1 MRLIPG
7 RTKVKVEL
15 FKGVSI
21 ADMVIGAVFA
31 LLIVFVLTS
40 SLPGKL
46 YIAIGLLI
54 LAVALL
60 ARMDAEPNYL
70 YLLHILRHFGYRR
83 NFSRLYSDEMLL
95 RSSEAGEKEAV
106 FEALFQ
112 QEKKHRETETK
123 AEQKARLKA
132 EKAERKADDKIL
144 KDKRVSKE
152 EKDAIWLKRAN
163 QSAAKKKEKAEQ
175 KRDAKNS
182 SVFDMAEII
191 AFTDIKD
198 DLIHYGGKYYGAVLE
213 IPPVEFRFFSPLRRT
228 TSIENGVGQILRAL
242 PMDYAA
248 NIVKIERPLIFDSFI
263 ENEYSKLEELRTCY
277 EQGMLTEEGAH
288 P

>member
-60 ARMDAEPNYL
+60 ARMDAEPNYQ

-95 RSSEAGEKEAV
+95 RSNEAGASSSRFEMLLPRIPSYALATLLFLLIAV
-106 FEALFQ
+106 NAC
-112 QEKKHRETETK
+112 ETFASSRNWWPTVRFRLR
-123 AEQKARLKA
+123 ARL
-132 EKAERKADDKIL
+132 L
-144 KDKRVSKE
+144 P
-152 EKDAIWLKRAN
+152 IW
-163 QSAAKKKEKAEQ
+163 
-175 KRDAKNS
+175 
-182 SVFDMAEII
+182 I
-191 AFTDIKD
+191 
-198 DLIHYGGKYYGAVLE
+198 
-213 IPPVEFRFFSPLRRT
+213 
-228 TSIENGVGQILRAL
+228 
-242 PMDYAA
+242 
-248 NIVKIERPLIFDSFI
+248 
-263 ENEYSKLEELRTCY
+263 
-277 EQGMLTEEGAH
+277 
-288 P
+288 

>member
-46 YIAIGLLI
+46 YIALGLLF

-60 ARMDAEPNYL
+60 ARMDAEPNYQ
-70 YLLHILRHFGYRR
+70 YLLHILRHFSYRR

-112 QEKKHRETETK
+112 QKEQREKETE
-123 AEQKARLKA
+123 AERKARLKA
-132 EKAERKADDKIL
+132 EKAEHKADDRIL

-152 EKDAIWLKRAN
+152 AKDAIWLKRAN
-163 QSAAKKKEKAEQ
+163 QSAAKKKE
-175 KRDAKNS
+175 
-182 SVFDMAEII
+182 
-191 AFTDIKD
+191 
-198 DLIHYGGKYYGAVLE
+198 
-213 IPPVEFRFFSPLRRT
+213 
-228 TSIENGVGQILRAL
+228 
-242 PMDYAA
+242 
-248 NIVKIERPLIFDSFI
+248 
-263 ENEYSKLEELRTCY
+263 
-277 EQGMLTEEGAH
+277 
-288 P
+288 